1 MGKKFLPVHVH
12 VTVKWCGM
20 TFVLHE
26 ISVKSEELVNV
37 NYKEHVHL
45 ADKAIPQLKFSTA
58 VLGRFVETG

>member
-1 MGKKFLPVHVH
+1 
-12 VTVKWCGM
+12 M